1 MSSTTLLPRWTRR
14 LFTLGSREYVPLVG
28 LISWVRDILL
38 FWVCMGASVGQL
50 VGDVQ
55 MRKPEAWA
63 ESHSPM
69 RATVPPWLVTCARLG
84 NEVAVYL
91 PWLSAMQSVPLLPR
105 SPSQFGS
112 ISPLHSPF
120 AQPLQS
126 PAQQQPWPRTS
137 GRCSRLMRFSPSCL
151 SQISR

>member
-55 MRKPEAWA
+55 MRKPEA
-63 ESHSPM
+63 
-69 RATVPPWLVTCARLG
+69 
-84 NEVAVYL
+84 
-91 PWLSAMQSVPLLPR
+91 
-105 SPSQFGS
+105 
-112 ISPLHSPF
+112 
-120 AQPLQS
+120 
-126 PAQQQPWPRTS
+126 
-137 GRCSRLMRFSPSCL
+137 
-151 SQISR
+151 